1 MMAPILPRPARPG
14 WLRIC
19 PACRRW
25 LALRFRAER
34 TDPLCDRIRVYRCS
48 ACGKETAFAARH
60 PRGALGVRTSAVAF

>member
-1 MMAPILPRPARPG
+1 MTTPILPRPARPG

-25 LALRFRAER
+25 FALWFRAER
-34 TDPLCDRIRVYRCS
+34 KDHLCGRIRVYCCS

-60 PRGALGVRTSAVAF
+60 PRGALGVRASATAF